1 MSLYILCYYDK
12 ITMYNQTCRQEVQ
25 DPSACTFLVVFTFLN
40 SLKFEAGLIAALS
53 VECVLSLSLVV
64 QLLLCITMDTL
75 WHYGATF
82 KLNAMNQNKIAFLL
96 DLWDNNSKLAVK
108 IKLNN
113 VFCIS
118 TYLWTKLSFVKCYQN
133 N

>member
-1 MSLYILCYYDK
+1 MCIVPISPGLAAIVH
-12 ITMYNQTCRQEVQ
+12 YNGYT
-25 DPSACTFLVVFTFLN
+25 A
-40 SLKFEAGLIAALS
+40 
-53 VECVLSLSLVV
+53 
-64 QLLLCITMDTL
+64 L

-118 TYLWTKLSFVKCYQN
+118 TYLWTKL
-133 N
+133 

>member
-1 MSLYILCYYDK
+1 MCIVPISPG
-12 ITMYNQTCRQEVQ
+12 V
-25 DPSACTFLVVFTFLN
+25 
-40 SLKFEAGLIAALS
+40 AAI
-53 VECVLSLSLVV
+53 VHHNGYTVV
-64 QLLLCITMDTL
+64 QCD
-75 WHYGATF
+75 ATF